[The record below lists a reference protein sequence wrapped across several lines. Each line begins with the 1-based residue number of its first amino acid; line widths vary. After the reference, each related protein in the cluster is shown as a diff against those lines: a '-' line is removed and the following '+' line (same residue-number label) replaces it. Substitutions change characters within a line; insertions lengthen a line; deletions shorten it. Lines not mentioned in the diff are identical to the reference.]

1 MNVQPSSGRKR
12 GSSPFDP
19 PWKGFLLGL
28 PTAVIVLVVYLGL
41 PHMARGFGDPIK
53 TIVGLFLALDVLQ
66 LVVLAATRRFARTE
80 EQLRLR
86 KGMFLFNLG
95 TLTGTVIGFLIALAI
110 G

>member
-1 MNVQPSSGRKR
+1 MNVQPPGGRRR

-28 PTAVIVLVVYLGL
+28 PTAVIVLVAYLVL
-41 PHMARGFGDPIK
+41 PHSARGFGGPIE
-53 TIVGLFLALDVLQ
+53 TIVGLLLALDVLQ
-66 LVVLAATRRFARTE
+66 LIVLAATRRFARTE

-95 TLTGTVIGFLIALAI
+95 TITGTVIGFLIALVL